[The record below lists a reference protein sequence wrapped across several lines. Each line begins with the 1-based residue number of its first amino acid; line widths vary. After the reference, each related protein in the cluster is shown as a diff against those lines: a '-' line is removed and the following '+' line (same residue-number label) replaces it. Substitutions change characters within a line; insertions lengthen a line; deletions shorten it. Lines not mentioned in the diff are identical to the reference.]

1 LIVLPFFLTFAL
13 VVESLDMIE
22 APEQGRHA
30 LTDLLTGAPSHAD
43 R

>member
-22 APEQGRHA
+22 SPGAGR
-30 LTDLLTGAPSHAD
+30 
-43 R
+43 